1 MPFFAIAKDSNIFI
15 VLQFITIDIGLV
27 FQYNYFECADMA
39 IFPAKRKPWAEC
51 KKKWKNVCACVRI
64 NKKS

>member
-27 FQYNYFECADMA
+27 FQYNYFECADMT
-39 IFPAKRKPWAEC
+39 IFPAEAKVLSRMQKEVEKC
-51 KKKWKNVCACVRI
+51 LRLC
-64 NKKS
+64 